1 MHGKIIELSREH
13 VNKGERITESDF
25 FDVGFIG
32 HYADYVD
39 SVTEENRRNVILEF
53 LSFLEN
59 KRCILNGDMKSFT
72 FDFYAKEKFFLEKFE
87 KFKCLANEI
96 TLKDFSNY
104 STNVYRLQDLLE
116 NDDFFI
122 HCDGVFYKVDYFI
135 REFAEDN
142 STWYF
147 GGVVDYHY

>member
-122 HCDGVFYKVDYFI
+122 HCDGVFYKVDYFQKC
-135 REFAEDN
+135 FLSN
-142 STWYF
+142 
-147 GGVVDYHY
+147 

>member
-1 MHGKIIELSREH
+1 MHGKIIELSRES
-13 VNKGERITESDF
+13 VSKDERITESDF

-59 KRCILNGDMKSFT
+59 RKCILNGDMKSFT
-72 FDFYAKEKFFLEKFE
+72 FDFCAKEKFFLEKFE
-87 KFKCLANEI
+87 KFKSLANEI

-104 STNVYRLQDLLE
+104 NTNVYRLQNLLE
-116 NDDFFI
+116 DDEFFI
-122 HCDGVFYKVDYFI
+122 HCDGAFYKIDYFI
-135 REFAEDN
+135 REFADN